1 MLDHDPGYH
10 CEIISLHGF
19 HFEAKAQRH
28 GGNDTYICY
37 LQVSVNHILINHL
50 SSVYEIKVSLTNPW
64 FTGFYHGYH
73 FMAKRKCKYFNLW
86 K

>member
-37 LQVSVNHILINHL
+37 LQVGVNYTYLSTLCYYSLFFSLSVNRRA
-50 SSVYEIKVSLTNPW
+50 P
-64 FTGFYHGYH
+64 
-73 FMAKRKCKYFNLW
+73 
-86 K
+86 